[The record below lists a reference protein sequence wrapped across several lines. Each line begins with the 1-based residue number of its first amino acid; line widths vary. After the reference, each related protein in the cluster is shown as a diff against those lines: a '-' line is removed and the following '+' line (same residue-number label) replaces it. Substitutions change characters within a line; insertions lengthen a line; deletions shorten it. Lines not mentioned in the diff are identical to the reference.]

1 MASDVRYCIH
11 QIDHYES
18 ASCIHYW
25 PRKHGTHAEISDSLL
40 SPVKTQNGKFWSTTS
55 KQAPEMLDFY

>member
-18 ASCIHYW
+18 ASCIHFG
-25 PRKHGTHAEISDSLL
+25 PSKHGIHAEISDPLL
-40 SPVKTQNGKFWSTTS
+40 SPVKTQNGKFG
-55 KQAPEMLDFY
+55 QF

>member
-18 ASCIHYW
+18 ASCIQCG
-25 PRKHGTHAEISDSLL
+25 PSKRGTHAEISDSLL
-40 SPVKTQNGKFWSTTS
+40 SPVKTQNG
-55 KQAPEMLDFY
+55 